1 MLHISLALIVGIGFA
16 GFVSVV
22 AAAAA
27 FALSR
32 GEGETM
38 FASVRW
44 GAGAFAGA
52 LTLGILILTLLR
64 SVAG

>member
-16 GFVSVV
+16 VFVSVV
-22 AAAAA
+22 AAATA

-32 GEGETM
+32 AEGRRCSPRSAGEPEP
-38 FASVRW
+38 S
-44 GAGAFAGA
+44 AGA
-52 LTLGILILTLLR
+52 LTLGILILTLFR